1 MVACR
6 GTPFRVRG
14 GSWDG
19 SSSMGDCRKCQT
31 STASPAK
38 PGGLPVM
45 LAAHLA
51 WRSRAALGR
60 NVALLK
66 AVKLRHVAEQI
77 SLFQR
82 TQTA

>member
-45 LAAHLA
+45 LESMNQLTP
-51 WRSRAALGR
+51 SRNFER
-60 NVALLK
+60 
-66 AVKLRHVAEQI
+66 
-77 SLFQR
+77 
-82 TQTA
+82 

>member
-45 LAAHLA
+45 LERRIDKFDEIHGLSHSLL
-51 WRSRAALGR
+51 RKGR
-60 NVALLK
+60 QRMLLP
-66 AVKLRHVAEQI
+66 E
-77 SLFQR
+77 
-82 TQTA
+82 